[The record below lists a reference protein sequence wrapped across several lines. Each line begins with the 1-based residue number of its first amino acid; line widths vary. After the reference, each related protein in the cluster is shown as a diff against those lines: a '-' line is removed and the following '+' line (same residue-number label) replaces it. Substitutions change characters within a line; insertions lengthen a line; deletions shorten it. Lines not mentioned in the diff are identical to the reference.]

1 VSEDITDTPEFKA
14 ALEEQLA
21 GLKAKNTEVFD
32 KFKAAEKA
40 LRQYEGID
48 PDKYSELIKA
58 HEQAEIE
65 RAKAEGDIEAIQKK
79 AEKDR
84 EKLQAVIADLKRKN
98 ENTHREAA
106 ALAAIAKHDGNVTL
120 LKGIVSGA
128 LEVVEDGDNYS
139 VVASYQ
145 GEKLS
150 PDQYVAKLKA
160 DDEYAG
166 AFSGTGVGGQGSKP
180 ATDRTPAGL
189 EKLVPDGVEYLT

>member
-1 VSEDITDTPEFKA
+1 MSDENQPEGESQSVAELEAMRKKNA
-14 ALEEQLA
+14 ELLDELKQSRSALKRL
-21 GLKAKNTEVFD
+21 D
-32 KFKAAEKA
+32 
-40 LRQYEGID
+40 GID